1 MRCATQWLRA
11 SPLGS
16 RGKAAN
22 LARQWPSFTPPRW
35 PGFAPPLT
43 RAPSLADAIHAH
55 FARDGGAKGNAALQG
70 QSIDD
75 PDLQVIIAFLDA
87 LTDQKFVHD
96 PRFSLPKSA
105 CGKPL

>member
-1 MRCATQWLRA
+1 
-11 SPLGS
+11 
-16 RGKAAN
+16 
-22 LARQWPSFTPPRW
+22 
-35 PGFAPPLT
+35 LT